1 MQFLSYSQHICCQ
14 SICDPLLT
22 KSSSQ
27 EKMKLEN
34 HSDILVGDKVKK
46 VCSSREDGVNLKEW
60 IFYKSSQVDL
70 NYFCALSF
78 GD

>member
-1 MQFLSYSQHICCQ
+1 
-14 SICDPLLT
+14 
-22 KSSSQ
+22 
-27 EKMKLEN
+27 MKLEN

>member
-1 MQFLSYSQHICCQ
+1 
-14 SICDPLLT
+14 
-22 KSSSQ
+22 
-27 EKMKLEN
+27 MKLEN

-70 NYFCALSF
+70 NYFSALSF

>member
-1 MQFLSYSQHICCQ
+1 
-14 SICDPLLT
+14 
-22 KSSSQ
+22 
-27 EKMKLEN
+27 MKLEN

-46 VCSSREDGVNLKEW
+46 VCSSREDRVNLKEW

-70 NYFCALSF
+70 NYFSALSF